1 MKMSLV
7 DWTSQSQKT
16 GGGSSKFLKL
26 EPNKTFRIRPVHKPI
41 VMWKYFVE
49 KPGGGFGQAI
59 TEDPDSCIITKKY
72 GETARKRFAV
82 NVIDRSDGQ
91 MKVLEGPISILS
103 QIGIWAQETDIDPG
117 SNDGGEFAIKV
128 ECPGSDRR
136 KTRYVVQYI
145 KPSPFTDEEKGM
157 IKENI
162 VKLETMYKPV
172 PQDEIENSL
181 YGNKDEG
188 SSDEGSSSEKSKVTS
203 TSSSESKSDS
213 GDDDFMNDLD
223 F

>member
-1 MKMSLV
+1 MSLV
-7 DWTSQSQKT
+7 DWTSQSKKT

-26 EPNKTFRIRPVHKPI
+26 EPNKTFRIRPVHKPV

-59 TEDPDSCIITKKY
+59 TEDPDHCIINKKY

-82 NVIDRSDGQ
+82 NVIDREDGQ

-145 KPSPFTDEEKGM
+145 KPAPFTDEEKEM

-162 VKLETMYKPV
+162 VKLETMYKSV
-172 PQDEIENSL
+172 SQDEIENSL
-181 YGNKDEG
+181 YGNKDE
-188 SSDEGSSSEKSKVTS
+188 ESSSGGSA
-203 TSSSESKSDS
+203 SSESAPVAS
-213 GDDDFMNDLD
+213 GQSSPKAESNGDDFMNDLD